1 MSVSISRGRLAA
13 AGLALVLVGAAAGFG
28 VSRLAKPAPMASPS
42 AGPDR
47 KVLYWYDPMV
57 PNQQFD
63 RPGKS
68 PFMDMQLVPKYASE
82 GGGEPGVQIDP
93 ARAQSLGVR
102 LARVQQGNLPSEF
115 TAPGVIDFNG
125 RDLAV
130 VQARAGGIVQ
140 RVYARA
146 PGDVIGAGA
155 PLAEILIPEWS
166 GAQAEFLAVRRIG
179 DPALTAAARQRL
191 AVLGM
196 PAGVITEVERSGR
209 PQPILRISTPS
220 GGVIRTLSVRG
231 GMTLAQ
237 GQTLAEIS
245 GLATVWLNVAVPEA
259 MAGQV
264 RTGQAATVTLSAFPG
279 ERFSGRVSAI
289 LPEATVDSR
298 TLTARIELANRGGRL
313 RPGMYGQVELGGAS
327 TPALLVP
334 SEAVIRTGRRTL
346 VMLAQPGGRYRP
358 AEVQVGRESG
368 DRTEILAGLQPGEQ
382 VVASGQFL
390 LDSEASLA
398 GVQARPVPST
408 PAPAATPALFETM
421 GRIERLDARSV
432 TLSHQ
437 PVPALQWP
445 AMTMGFTVADPSL
458 TRGLKVGDQV
468 RFAFDQV
475 GSTHT
480 VRRID
485 KTDAAR

>member
-1 MSVSISRGRLAA
+1 MSVPLSRGRLAA
-13 AGLALVLVGAAAGFG
+13 AGLALVLVGAAGGYG
-28 VSRLAKPAPMASPS
+28 VSKFAEPAPMAPS
-42 AGPDR
+42 ADSRR
-47 KVLYWYDPMV
+47 KPLYWYDPMV
-57 PNQQFD
+57 PNQRFD

-68 PFMDMQLVPKYASE
+68 PFMDMQLVPKYADE
-82 GGGEPGVQIDP
+82 GGGEAGVAIDP

-102 LARVQQGNLPSEF
+102 VVRAEQGVLPSDF

-130 VQARAGGIVQ
+130 VQARVGGIVQ
-140 RVYARA
+140 RVFARA
-146 PGDVIGAGA
+146 PGDLIGAGA
-155 PLAEILIPEWS
+155 PLADLLVPEWS
-166 GAQAEFLAVRRIG
+166 GAQAEFLSVRRTG
-179 DPALTAAARQRL
+179 DAALAAAARQRL
-191 AVLGM
+191 LVLGM
-196 PAGVITEVERSGR
+196 PAGVVAEVERNGQ
-209 PQPILRISTPS
+209 PQPILRVSAPT
-220 GGVIRTLSVRG
+220 GGVIRTLSVRS
-231 GMTLAQ
+231 GMTLSQ

-245 GLATVWLNVAVPEA
+245 GLSTVWLNVAVPEA

-264 RTGQAATVTLSAFPG
+264 RTGQAAAVTLSAFPG
-279 ERFSGRVSAI
+279 EQFSGRVSAI
-289 LPEATVDSR
+289 LPEATPDSR

-313 RPGMYGQVELGGAS
+313 RPGMYGQIELGGAT

-346 VMLAQPGGRYRP
+346 VMLALPGGRYRP
-358 AEVQVGRESG
+358 AEVQVGREGG

-398 GVQARPVPST
+398 GVQARPV
-408 PAPAATPALFETM
+408 APAAAPATAPALYETT
-421 GRIERLDARSV
+421 GRIERLDARSI

-445 AMTMGFTVADPSL
+445 AMTMGFTLADPML
-458 TRGLKVGDQV
+458 ANGLKVGDQV

-475 GSTHT
+475 GATHT
-480 VRRID
+480 VRRIA